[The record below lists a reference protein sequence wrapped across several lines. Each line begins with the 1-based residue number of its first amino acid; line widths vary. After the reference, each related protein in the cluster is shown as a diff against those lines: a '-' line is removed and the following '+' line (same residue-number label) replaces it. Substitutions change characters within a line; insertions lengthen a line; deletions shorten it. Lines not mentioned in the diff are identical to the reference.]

1 MLPMRRATMTP
12 RLFEP
17 SMFLGVAVLAVW
29 VHVRLPDIKPKTLRS
44 AAVHVLLSIVSFSL
58 APIPVRATLHAL
70 PLPLSIV
77 VAIGAI
83 TIPALCYVLL
93 SWVWFIARVIDAGA
107 SRPSGGHPASAL
119 R

>member
-1 MLPMRRATMTP
+1 MTL

-17 SMFLGVAVLAVW
+17 AMFLGVGALAVW
-29 VHVRLPDIKPKTLRS
+29 VHARLPRLKPKTLRV
-44 AAVHVLLSIVSFSL
+44 AAVHVLLSIVSFSI
-58 APIPVRATLHAL
+58 APIPVRAAVHAL
-70 PLPLSIV
+70 PIPLSIV

-93 SWVWFIARVIDAGA
+93 SWVWFIARVIDTGA
-107 SRPSGGHPASAL
+107 SRPSGGHPASVL

>member
-1 MLPMRRATMTP
+1 MTQ

-29 VHVRLPDIKPKTLRS
+29 VYVRLPHLKPKTLRA
-44 AAVHVLLSIVSFSL
+44 AAVHVLLSIATFSI
-58 APIPVRATLHAL
+58 APIPVRATVHTL
-70 PLPLSIV
+70 PLPLSVI

-93 SWVWFIARVIDAGA
+93 SWVWFIARVIDAGT
-107 SRPSGGHPASAL
+107 STPRGGHPASAL